1 MKNFANK
8 DLISTQDIRDEFISR
23 LDKGNLDYQDSV
35 FAQQLFNCGL
45 TVYSRN
51 YSFDSAIYQAFSLS
65 VLNKNISLHPEQLRV
80 LREIEDN
87 PAVIISAP
95 TSFGKTFC
103 IFNTSLESIQK
114 MLCWL
119 SLPLH

>member
-1 MKNFANK
+1 
-8 DLISTQDIRDEFISR
+8 

-80 LREIEDN
+80 LKEIEDN

-103 IFNTSLESIQK
+103 IFEYIARKHPKNVVLVVPTVALANIKTQ
-114 MLCWL
+114 
-119 SLPLH
+119 